1 MSKPPYGYRW
11 VGEHKGALAINEETA
26 PTMRRI
32 FAEAAAGVSLHE
44 IARRLNAAG
53 VPTAT
58 GAGRWYQATLR
69 VMLGREAYMG
79 VARGRQT
86 DSRKVNG
93 RRLRIVRPQEEQIL
107 LPEGTIPP
115 LVSPETFRAV
125 QAQLEQNKLE
135 AVRNHRK
142 PEAFLLRAGFIR
154 CGYCGHSIGSKA
166 SYVDNRGMTIPDRYR
181 DAAHAPTCPM
191 VWANAAEVDADIWAR
206 VQAILNDPA
215 IIAREIARRRTS
227 DPTEAGRNAVERALA
242 DVQRQQGNLARAL
255 GLLDDPDA
263 QRPIMAE
270 LAGLGERRK
279 ALEAERAMLAAQY
292 EAWRQDQTSLD
303 SIEAWCRRIG
313 EKLEQADYARKR
325 KALTALGVQVYLYAA
340 DRTPRWEFTTA
351 HRLDGAEIVEHP
363 SRVAR

>member
-1 MSKPPYGYRW
+1 
-11 VGEHKGALAINEETA
+11 
-26 PTMRRI
+26 
-32 FAEAAAGVSLHE
+32 
-44 IARRLNAAG
+44 
-53 VPTAT
+53 
-58 GAGRWYQATLR
+58 
-69 VMLGREAYMG
+69 
-79 VARGRQT
+79 
-86 DSRKVNG
+86 
-93 RRLRIVRPQEEQIL
+93 

-115 LVSPETFRAV
+115 LVSRETFAAV
-125 QAQLEQNKLE
+125 QARLHQNKLE
-135 AVRNHRK
+135 AVRNHRN
-142 PEAFLLRAGFIR
+142 PESFLLRAGFIR
-154 CGYCGHSIGSKA
+154 CGYCGKSVPTRSAYTESGGKA
-166 SYVDNRGMTIPDRYR
+166 HRDRYVTR
-181 DAAHAPTCPM
+181 NNHDQECRI
-191 VWANAAEVDADIWAR
+191 VWADAAEVDADIWAR

-270 LAGLGERRK
+270 LAGLGERKR
-279 ALEAERAMLAAQY
+279 ALEAERAALAAQH

-340 DRTPRWEFTTA
+340 DRTPRWEFITA

-363 SRVAR
+363 SRAAR